1 MNDPRR
7 RAILQAAM
15 GAVLAGGLPCAAWAK
30 PNVGAVGDPLV
41 AACLKIYD
49 AWSQRSSLEPEAFLQ
64 LSGSL
69 SNGPEAFMA
78 RVQNDFAE
86 GRIAV
91 YEGLVISQTEFA
103 LWARVGKAALA

>member
-1 MNDPRR
+1 
-7 RAILQAAM
+7 
-15 GAVLAGGLPCAAWAK
+15 
-30 PNVGAVGDPLV
+30 
-41 AACLKIYD
+41 
-49 AWSQRSSLEPEAFLQ
+49 
-64 LSGSL
+64 
-69 SNGPEAFMA
+69 MA